1 MLHFVRGGVE
11 KISVSRLKSNR
22 QIRESVMPNPRKLAL
37 VLGAIAFALGAKAAD
52 APRMKIGASYMT
64 LNNIFFDPMNASA
77 SEAAKKAGA
86 DYVVED
92 SRLDISR
99 QIDGVENLVA
109 QSVSAI
115 ILNPVD
121 SDAIV
126 PAVLSANKANIPV
139 FTIDVKSH
147 GGNVVSHIT
156 SDNVEAGRL
165 AGDFVAQRLPPGSKV
180 GIIDGPPISTFQQRV
195 EGFTQAINGKLVVGA
210 HQNALQNT
218 PEAFTAITENL
229 ITGNPDLK
237 AIFAVND
244 NAAEAAAAAIE
255 GAKRKDVWVVGVD
268 GIPSTVKTI
277 AQDGIIKATVGQQPG
292 QMGRLAVEAATGYL
306 HGEKVPPEIKA
317 PLMLVTKENAASF
330 HW

>member
-1 MLHFVRGGVE
+1 MRHLIKLFCLFLGV
-11 KISVSRLKSNR
+11 VT
-22 QIRESVMPNPRKLAL
+22 
-37 VLGAIAFALGAKAAD
+37 LGLSTNAAD
-52 APRMKIGASYMT
+52 APGKIKIGASYMT

-77 SEAAKKAGA
+77 SDAAKKAGA
-86 DYVVED
+86 DYVVVD
-92 SRLDISR
+92 ARLDVSR
-99 QIDGVENLVA
+99 QIDGVENLVT

-126 PAVLSANKANIPV
+126 PAVLSANKAKIPV
-139 FTIDVKSH
+139 FTVDVKSR
-147 GGNVVSHIT
+147 GGVVTAHIT
-156 SDNVEAGRL
+156 SDNVEAGRM
-165 AGDFVAQRLPPGSKV
+165 AGDYVAKSLPQGSKV
-180 GIIDGPPISTFQQRV
+180 GIVDGPPISTFQQRV
-195 EGFTQAINGKLVVGA
+195 EGFTKAIQGKIEVGA

-255 GAKRKDVWVVGVD
+255 SAGRKDVWVVGVD
-268 GIPSTVKTI
+268 GIPSAVKTI
-277 AQDGIIKATVGQQPG
+277 AQDGTIKATVGQQPG
-292 QMGRLAVEAATGYL
+292 MMGKLAVETAIKYL
-306 HGEKVPPEIKA
+306 NGENVPSEIKA
-317 PLMLVTKENAASF
+317 PLELVTKENAGSF

>member
-1 MLHFVRGGVE
+1 
-11 KISVSRLKSNR
+11 
-22 QIRESVMPNPRKLAL
+22 MPHQCKLAL
-37 VLGAIAFALGAKAAD
+37 FLGAIAFARGADAADVPAKA
-52 APRMKIGASYMT
+52 KIGASYMT
-64 LNNIFFDPMNASA
+64 LNNIFFDPMNAGA

-86 DYVVED
+86 EYIVVD
-92 SRLDISR
+92 ARLDISR
-99 QIDGVENLVA
+99 QVDGVENLIA

-126 PAVLSANKANIPV
+126 PAVQSANKANIPV
-139 FTIDVKSH
+139 FTIDVKSR
-147 GGNVVSHIT
+147 GGTVTSHIT

-165 AGDFVAQRLPPGSKV
+165 AGEFVAKELPQGSKV
-180 GIIDGPPISTFQQRV
+180 GIVDGPPISTFQQRV
-195 EGFTQAINGKLVVGA
+195 EGFTKAVAGKLVIGA
-210 HQNALQNT
+210 RQNALQNT

-255 GAKRKDVWVVGVD
+255 STGRKDVWVVGVD
-268 GIPSTVKTI
+268 GIPSVVKTI
-277 AQDGIIKATVGQQPG
+277 AQNGIIKATVGQQPG
-292 QMGRLAVEAATGYL
+292 QMGRLAVDAALRYL
-306 HGEKVPPEIKA
+306 NGEKVPPEIKA
-317 PLMLVTKENAASF
+317 PLELVTKDNADSF

>member
-1 MLHFVRGGVE
+1 MRMVSAEGRSTGNTRPPESLFMPFKTKLVSLFLGV
-11 KISVSRLKSNR
+11 IVCG
-22 QIRESVMPNPRKLAL
+22 I
-37 VLGAIAFALGAKAAD
+37 GAYAADSPAKA
-52 APRMKIGASYMT
+52 KIGASYMT
-64 LNNIFFDPMNASA
+64 LNNIFFDPMNAGA
-77 SEAAKKAGA
+77 SEVAKKAGA
-86 DYVVED
+86 DYIVVD
-92 SRLDISR
+92 ARLDISR
-99 QIDGVENLVA
+99 QIDGIENLVA

-126 PAVLSANKANIPV
+126 PAVLSANKAKIPV
-139 FTIDVKSH
+139 FTIDVKSR
-147 GGNVVSHIT
+147 GGTITSHIT

-165 AGDFVAQRLPPGSKV
+165 AGEFVAGKLPAGAKV
-180 GIIDGPPISTFQQRV
+180 GIVDGPPISTFQQRV
-195 EGFTQAINGKLVVGA
+195 EGFTNAIAGKLVIGA

-255 GAKRKDVWVVGVD
+255 STGRKDVWVVGVD
-268 GIPSTVKTI
+268 GIPSVVKTI
-277 AQDGIIKATVGQQPG
+277 GQDGIIKATVGQQPG
-292 QMGRLAVEAATGYL
+292 QMGRLAVDAALRYL
-306 HGEKVPPEIKA
+306 NGEKIPAEIKA
-317 PLMLVTKENAASF
+317 PLQLVTKENAASF

>member
-1 MLHFVRGGVE
+1 MQNA
-11 KISVSRLKSNR
+11 I
-22 QIRESVMPNPRKLAL
+22 KLA
-37 VLGAIAFALGAKAAD
+37 VLLGGIAFGAQAAD
-52 APRMKIGASYMT
+52 APSKVKIGASYMT
-64 LNNIFFDPMNASA
+64 LNNIFFDPMNAGA
-77 SEAAKKAGA
+77 SDAAKQAGA
-86 DYVVED
+86 DYVVQD

-99 QIDGVENLVA
+99 QIDGVENLIA

-126 PAVLSANKANIPV
+126 PAVLSANKAKIPV

-147 GGNVVSHIT
+147 GGDVVAHIT

-165 AGDFVAQRLPPGSKV
+165 AGDFVAQHLPAGSKV
-180 GIIDGPPISTFQQRV
+180 GIVDGPPISTFQQRV
-195 EGFTQAINGKLVVGA
+195 EGFTQAINGKLAVGA

-255 GAKRKDVWVVGVD
+255 SAKRKDVWVVGVD

-277 AQDGIIKATVGQQPG
+277 SQDGIIKATVGQQPG
-292 QMGRLAVEAATGYL
+292 QMGRLAVDAATRYV
-306 HGEKVPPEIKA
+306 HGEQVPAEIKV
-317 PLMLVTKENAASF
+317 PLMLVTKDNAQSF

>member
-1 MLHFVRGGVE
+1 M
-11 KISVSRLKSNR
+11 SNKCR
-22 QIRESVMPNPRKLAL
+22 LAL
-37 VLGAIAFALGAKAAD
+37 ILGAVAFAIGAQAAD
-52 APRMKIGASYMT
+52 APEKVKIGACYMT
-64 LNNIFFDPMNASA
+64 LNNIFFDPMNAGA

-86 DYVVED
+86 DYIIED
-92 SRLDISR
+92 ARLDISR

-165 AGDFVAQRLPPGSKV
+165 AGDFVVQRLPQGAKV
-180 GIIDGPPISTFQQRV
+180 GIVDGPPISTFQQRV
-195 EGFTQAINGKLVVGA
+195 EGFSKAIIGKLVIGA

-229 ITGNPDLK
+229 ITGNPEIK
-237 AIFAVND
+237 AVFAVND

-255 GAKRKDVWVVGVD
+255 SSGRKDVWVVGVD
-268 GIPSTVKTI
+268 GIPSVVKTI
-277 AQDGIIKATVGQQPG
+277 AQDGTIKATVGQQPG
-292 QMGRLAVEAATGYL
+292 QMGRLAVEAALRYL
-306 HGEKVPPEIKA
+306 KGAKVPAEIKA
-317 PLMLVTKENAASF
+317 PLTLVTKDNAASF

>member
-1 MLHFVRGGVE
+1 MAHQCKFTLLFAA
-11 KISVSRLKSNR
+11 
-22 QIRESVMPNPRKLAL
+22 MAL
-37 VLGAIAFALGAKAAD
+37 TLGARAAD
-52 APRMKIGASYMT
+52 SPKEIKIGASYMT
-64 LNNIFFDPMNASA
+64 LNNIFFDPMNAAA

-86 DYVVED
+86 NYVVED

-109 QSVSAI
+109 QKVSAI

-139 FTIDVKSH
+139 FTIDVKAK
-147 GGNVVSHIT
+147 GGNVVCHIT
-156 SDNVEAGRL
+156 SDNVEAGHL
-165 AGDFVAQRLPPGSKV
+165 AGEFVAQRLPQGAKV
-180 GIIDGPPISTFQQRV
+180 GIVDGPPISTFQQRV
-195 EGFTQAINGKLVVGA
+195 EGFTNAISGKLVVGA

-255 GAKRKDVWVVGVD
+255 TSGRKDVWVVGVD
-268 GIPSTVKTI
+268 GIPSVVKTT

-292 QMGRLAVEAATGYL
+292 QMGQLAVEAAIRYL
-306 HGEKVPPEIKA
+306 NGEKLPAEIKS
-317 PLMLVTKENAASF
+317 PLKLVTKENAGSF

>member
-1 MLHFVRGGVE
+1 MR
-11 KISVSRLKSNR
+11 
-22 QIRESVMPNPRKLAL
+22 NPYKLAI
-37 VLGAIAFALGAKAAD
+37 VFGSIAFALGAQAAD
-52 APRMKIGASYMT
+52 APKMKIGASYMT

-92 SRLDISR
+92 SRLDVSK
-99 QIDGVENLVA
+99 QIDGIENLVA

-121 SDAIV
+121 SDAVV

-147 GGNVVSHIT
+147 GGNVVAHIT

-165 AGDFVAQRLPPGSKV
+165 AGDFFAQRLPPGSKV
-180 GIIDGPPISTFQQRV
+180 AIVDGPPISTFQQRV
-195 EGFTQAINGKLVVGA
+195 EGFSQAINGKLVIAA

-255 GAKRKDVWVVGVD
+255 STKRKDVWVVGVD

-292 QMGRLAVEAATGYL
+292 QMGRLAVEAATSYL
-306 HGEKVPPEIKA
+306 HGEKVPSEIKA
-317 PLMLVTKENAASF
+317 PLLLVTKENASTF

>member
-1 MLHFVRGGVE
+1 MR
-11 KISVSRLKSNR
+11 
-22 QIRESVMPNPRKLAL
+22 NPYKLAL
-37 VLGAIAFALGAKAAD
+37 VFGAIAFALGAEAAD
-52 APRMKIGASYMT
+52 APKMKIGASYMT

-77 SEAAKKAGA
+77 SEAAKKAGV

-92 SRLDISR
+92 SRLDVSK
-99 QIDGVENLVA
+99 QIDGIENLVA

-147 GGNVVSHIT
+147 GGNVVAHIT
-156 SDNVEAGRL
+156 SDNVEAGHL
-165 AGDFVAQRLPPGSKV
+165 AGDFFAQRLPPGSKV
-180 GIIDGPPISTFQQRV
+180 AIVDGPPISTFQQRV
-195 EGFTQAINGKLVVGA
+195 EGFTQAINGKLVIAA

-218 PEAFTAITENL
+218 PEAFAAITENL

-255 GAKRKDVWVVGVD
+255 SAKRKDVWVVGVD

-292 QMGRLAVEAATGYL
+292 QMGRLAVEAATSYL
-306 HGEKVPPEIKA
+306 HGEKVPSEIKA
-317 PLMLVTKENAASF
+317 PLMLVTKENAATF